1 MVELNTIK
9 LPVASELKEFEN
21 QFKNNVKSDIKLL
34 NIIINYMLKTK
45 GKQLRPLFVFLIAKI
60 HGEISRSTYTAA
72 SLIEL
77 LHTASL
83 IHDDVVDESYERRGF
98 FSINALW
105 KSKVAVLFG
114 DFLLSKGLLLSVD
127 NNEYELLKIVSNAVR
142 EMSEGE
148 LMQIHKSRK
157 LNITESEYLEIIRKK
172 TATLIAACC
181 ACGAKSVGSEEDTV
195 NKMWE
200 FGELLGIAF
209 QIKDDLLDYEN
220 KGLTGKPSGNDIKE
234 KKLTLPLIY
243 SLSKNENSMSNK
255 ILRIINKKH
264 KTNQK
269 VNDVIQFVK
278 ASGGIQ
284 YAEEVMNRYKNDAIK
299 ILDNYPESPAIQSIK
314 DLANFVVDRSK

>member
-1 MVELNTIK
+1 
-9 LPVASELKEFEN
+9 
-21 QFKNNVKSDIKLL
+21 
-34 NIIINYMLKTK
+34 MLKTK